1 MRTAQHSRRPAK
13 ARQRGFGLI
22 EVMVGILIG
31 LAAVIVMMRLM
42 LDSDTARRTTAGG
55 NDALINA
62 SVALYGLER
71 DVRSSAFGFNAF
83 AILGCNL
90 SYTTTQDNA
99 AVSLPLGPSTINP
112 ATSLVPAGDSDSD
125 TLLVISSTN
134 NGSSEGDALIA
145 TSVAGTYQVTSPG
158 SFAVGD
164 YVVAQNSTR
173 PTPCTLPL
181 NQVSVI
187 DSSTAKLTVANNTVG
202 LGAGSLV
209 FNLGKTLSLHAYAIR
224 NGNLTQCDYLR
235 YNCGNSSYTSSLD
248 STVWVPVASNIVA
261 LRAQYGR
268 DTTTVLMDGTLDTYD
283 QTTPGSSSDT
293 SGLSLVCAWSRVLT
307 VRLAVVARSPQ
318 YDKTLPTTSAP
329 TWVGSTVS
337 TSVPTNPSAAPIV
350 LTGLA
355 DWTAYRYR
363 LASTQVPLRD
373 MIWSGSQVNYQGGTT
388 GC

>member
-1 MRTAQHSRRPAK
+1 MRTTWHPRRPAT
-13 ARQRGFGLI
+13 AGQQGFGLI

-55 NDALINA
+55 DDALINA

-71 DVRSSAFGFNAF
+71 DVRSSAFGLNAF

-99 AVSLPLGPSTINP
+99 AVSLPLVPTTINP
-112 ATSLVPAGDSDSD
+112 ATSVVPTGDNDSD
-125 TLLVISSTN
+125 TLLVISTTN

-145 TSVAGTYQVTSPG
+145 TSVAGIYQVTSPG

-209 FNLGKTLSLHAYAIR
+209 FNLGKTLSLHAYAVR

-235 YNCGNSSYTSSLD
+235 YNCGSSSYTSSLD
-248 STVWVPVASNIVA
+248 STVWVPVASNLVA

-268 DTTTVLMDGTLDTYD
+268 DTSTALMDGTLDTYD
-283 QTTPGSSSDT
+283 QATPGSSADT
-293 SGLSLVCAWSRVLT
+293 SGLSVVCAWSRVLI

-337 TSVPTNPSAAPIV
+337 TSAPTNPSATPIV
-350 LTGLA
+350 LSGLA

-363 LASTQVPLRD
+363 LATTQVPLRD

>member
-1 MRTAQHSRRPAK
+1 MRAFFQNSRHATV
-13 ARQRGFGLI
+13 RQQGFGLI

-55 NDALINA
+55 NDALVNA
-62 SVALYGLER
+62 TVALYGLER
-71 DVRSSAFGFNAF
+71 DVRSSAFGINAF

-90 SYTTTQDNA
+90 SFTTSQDSA
-99 AVSLPLGPSTINP
+99 SVSLPLSPTTINP
-112 ATSLVPAGDSDSD
+112 ASSLVPAGDSDTD
-125 TLLVISSTN
+125 TLLVITSTN

-173 PTPCTLPL
+173 PSPCTLPL

-209 FNLGKTLSLHAYAIR
+209 FNLGKTLSLHAYAVR

-235 YNCGNSSYTSSLD
+235 YNCGSSSYTSTLD

-268 DTTTVLMDGTLDTYD
+268 DTSTVLMDGTLDTYD
-283 QTTPGSSSDT
+283 QTTPGSSADT
-293 SGLSLVCAWSRVLT
+293 SGLNLYCAWSRVLT
-307 VRLAVVARSPQ
+307 LRMAVVARSPQ
-318 YDKTLPTTSAP
+318 YDKTLPTNSAPVWDGSAVSTSAP
-329 TWVGSTVS
+329 TNS
-337 TSVPTNPSAAPIV
+337 SAAPIV
-350 LTGLA
+350 LSGLT

-363 LASTQVPLRD
+363 LASTVVPLRD
-373 MIWSGSQVNYQGGTT
+373 MIWSGSQINYQGGTT

>member
-1 MRTAQHSRRPAK
+1 MK
-13 ARQRGFGLI
+13 ASLHINRVGMTRQQGFGLI

-55 NDALINA
+55 NDALVNA
-62 SVALYGLER
+62 TVALYGLER
-71 DVRSSAFGFNAF
+71 DVRSSAFGVNAF
-83 AILGCNL
+83 AILGCSL

-99 AVSLPLGPSTINP
+99 SVSLPLSPTTINP
-112 ATSLVPAGDSDSD
+112 ATSLVPAGDSNTD
-125 TLLVISSTN
+125 TLLVITTTN

-173 PTPCTLPL
+173 PSPCTLPL

-209 FNLGKTLSLHAYAIR
+209 FNLGKTLSLHAYAVR

-235 YNCGNSSYTSSLD
+235 YNCGSSYTSTLD
-248 STVWVPVASNIVA
+248 STVWVPVGSNIVA

-268 DTTTVLMDGTLDTYD
+268 DTSTALMDGTLDTYD
-283 QTTPGSSSDT
+283 QTTPGSSADT
-293 SGLSLVCAWSRVLT
+293 SGLNLYCAWSRVLT
-307 VRLAVVARSPQ
+307 LRMAVVARSPQ
-318 YDKTLPTTSAP
+318 YDKTLPTSSAP
-329 TWVGSTVS
+329 VWDGSTVS
-337 TSVPTNPSAAPIV
+337 TTAPTNPSAAPIV
-350 LTGLA
+350 LSSLT

-363 LASTQVPLRD
+363 LASTLVPLRD
-373 MIWSGSQVNYQGGTT
+373 MIWSGSQINYQGGTT